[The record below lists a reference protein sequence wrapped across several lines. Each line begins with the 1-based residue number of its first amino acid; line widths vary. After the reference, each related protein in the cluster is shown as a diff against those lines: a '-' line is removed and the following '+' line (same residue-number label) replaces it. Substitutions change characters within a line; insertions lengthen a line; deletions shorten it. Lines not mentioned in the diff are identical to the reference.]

1 MPRIFVLVIV
11 GLILLGCDQAD
22 SANDASHTN
31 TAAPAAG
38 SLPAP
43 GKIDRT
49 ITMYKSATCG
59 CCVKWA
65 DHLEEN
71 GFRVV
76 LHDTEELGV
85 IKRKFSV
92 PADMRSCHTAT
103 IGEYVIEGHVPASD
117 IEELL
122 EQRPPQK
129 LLTVPGMPLG
139 SPGMEHPNGSMP
151 YDSLLV
157 TKDGDVTVFKHH
169 AADP

>member
-1 MPRIFVLVIV
+1 MSRIFALVIV
-11 GLILLGCDQAD
+11 GLLLPACDQAD
-22 SANDASHTN
+22 SANDSPHATEAPQKTEAS
-31 TAAPAAG
+31 PASDEVG
-38 SLPAP
+38 
-43 GKIDRT
+43 RT
-49 ITMYKSATCG
+49 ITVYKSATCG

-76 LHDTEELGV
+76 LHDSEELGK
-85 IKRKFSV
+85 IKRKYSV

-122 EQRPPQK
+122 RRRPPQR
-129 LLTVPGMPLG
+129 LLAVPGMPLG

-151 YDSLLV
+151 YESLLV
-157 TKDGDVTVFKHH
+157 AEDGSVTVFERH
-169 AADP
+169 APNP

>member
-1 MPRIFVLVIV
+1 MPRIFALVIV
-11 GLILLGCDQAD
+11 GLLLLACDQAD
-22 SANDASHTN
+22 SADDSPHT
-31 TAAPAAG
+31 TKAAQNAG
-38 SLPAP
+38 PLPAS
-43 GKIDRT
+43 GEIGRT
-49 ITMYKSATCG
+49 ITVYKSATCG

-71 GFRVV
+71 GFRVR
-76 LHDTEELGV
+76 LHDIEELGK

-122 EQRPPQK
+122 GRRPPQR
-129 LLTVPGMPLG
+129 LLAVPGMPLG

-151 YDSLLV
+151 YESLLV
-157 TKDGDVTVFKHH
+157 AKDGSVTVFKRH
-169 AADP
+169 APNP